1 MALGFRGRQVS
12 QASNNGHI
20 QLNQTEVPLVAGQ
33 KCTLTFTGRASS
45 PRSVAVVVGENA
57 GSFARSL
64 DAKADLMPTGK
75 EFSYTFTARVTNPSA
90 QLQISG
96 AVGEPGESY
105 SLSFRDFHLVP
116 VN

>member
-12 QASNNGHI
+12 QASNNWHI

-33 KCTLTFTGRASS
+33 KYTLTFTGRASS
-45 PRSVAVVVGENA
+45 PRSVGVVIGENG

-64 DAKADLMPTGK
+64 DAEADLIPTGK
-75 EFSYTFTARVTNPSA
+75 KFSYTFTAPVTNPSA
-90 QLQISG
+90 QLQILG

-105 SLSFRDFHLVP
+105 GLSLRDFRLVP